1 MAHSRNNCLMELNF
15 SGKWDPCQKPSCSNQ
30 PWDIVLRVSCN
41 IGAYEMGVFTTFL
54 ASIWPTR
61 EKSQILAMS
70 WLNVCNGNVM
80 MSNILYL
87 LWFAF
92 KTKLERSVDFYEN
105 SWDHKRFLNLG
116 MVMCV
121 PCKSIRYRY
130 ETYYTFGIITK
141 ESRFWKNNKNKV
153 SSNSQN

>member
-1 MAHSRNNCLMELNF
+1 LLELKF
-15 SGKWDPCQKPSCSNQ
+15 SGKWDPRQKPSCSNQ
-30 PWDIVLRVSCN
+30 CEIVFYACL
-41 IGAYEMGVFTTFL
+41 ATLAHTMGVFTTFL

-92 KTKLERSVDFYEN
+92 KTKLGHSVDFYEN